1 MSEEQPTIPEWM
13 LDPVLYHYTTLDALL
28 SIVQHSALWATHIRY
43 MNDTSEQ
50 NVLWNLL
57 RKGAERRL
65 QDQQCPNREWL
76 TEVLQVTENPRQ
88 TDVFAVCF
96 SKDGGNRL
104 SQWRGYS
111 QGRGV
116 SIGFDI
122 SKLQQHCGAFCAR
135 WRSSAP
141 EASHGGALLLP
152 AIYVGQPK
160 SDAHLD
166 RVVGGWL
173 EGRSI
178 MGNDQRQSPCTNVS
192 FFAANTK
199 HSALVEENEWRIMLL
214 DHVVP
219 QPMKFR
225 TRGAMIVPYRD
236 FDFQPSIIPA
246 IHNIIVGPSPHQ
258 KENRESIKRMT
269 GLSDEQ
275 IILSGTPYRDW

>member
-1 MSEEQPTIPEWM
+1 MSKEQPTTPEWM

-50 NVLWNLL
+50 NVLWNRL
-57 RKGAERRL
+57 RKTAGSRL
-65 QDQQCPNREWL
+65 ENEHYPNREWL
-76 TEVLQVTENPRQ
+76 AEVVQATQDPKQ

-116 SIGFDI
+116 SIGLSI
-122 SKLQQHCGAFCAR
+122 PKLQRHCDAFCAR
-135 WRSSAP
+135 WRSSAL
-141 EASHGGALLLP
+141 EGSHGGAMLLP
-152 AIYVGQPK
+152 AIYIGQPE

-166 RVVGGWL
+166 TVIASWL
-173 EGRSI
+173 EGRSFI
-178 MGNDQRQSPCTNVS
+178 GEDRRQSLCGNVS

-199 HSALVEENEWRIMLL
+199 HLAFVEEKEWRIMLF

-225 TRGAMIVPYRD
+225 TRGSMVVPYRE
-236 FDFQPSIIPA
+236 FDFQPSIVPA

-258 KENRESIKRMT
+258 TENQESIKRLT

-275 IILSGTPYRDW
+275 IVLSDTPYRDW

>member
-1 MSEEQPTIPEWM
+1 MRPPSGQI
-13 LDPVLYHYTTLDALL
+13 DQTLPNLRRRRALR
-28 SIVQHSALWATHIRY
+28 APAAIRY

-50 NVLWNLL
+50 NVLWDRL
-57 RKGAERRL
+57 RKTAGSRL
-65 QDQQCPNREWL
+65 ENEHGPNREWL
-76 TEVLQVTENPRQ
+76 AEVLQATEDPQQ

-116 SIGFDI
+116 SIGFNI
-122 SKLQQHCGAFCAR
+122 FELQQYCDAFSAR

-141 EASHGGALLLP
+141 EGSHGGAMLIP
-152 AIYVGQPK
+152 VIYVGQSE

-166 RVVGGWL
+166 KVIDGYL
-173 EGRSI
+173 ERSSFS
-178 MGNDQRQSPCTNVS
+178 GDDPRKALCRSVS

-199 HSALVEENEWRIMLL
+199 HSAFAEEKEWRIMVFDHLL
-214 DHVVP
+214 P

-225 TRGAMIVPYRD
+225 TRGLMVVPYREL
-236 FDFQPSIIPA
+236 DFQPSIVPA

-258 KENRESIKRMT
+258 RENRESIKRLT

-275 IILSGTPYRDW
+275 IVLSDTPYRDW

>member
-1 MSEEQPTIPEWM
+1 MSKKQPTIPEWTI
-13 LDPVLYHYTTLDALL
+13 DPVLYHYTTVDAFL
-28 SIVQHSALWATHIRY
+28 SILQHNSLWATHIRY

-50 NVLWNLL
+50 NVLWDRL
-57 RKGAERRL
+57 RSEAGSRLAKGH
-65 QDQQCPNREWL
+65 DPNREWL
-76 TEVLQVTENPRQ
+76 TEVLRAAEDPQQ

-116 SIGFDI
+116 SIGFNI
-122 SKLQQHCGAFCAR
+122 FELTHHCDAFSAR

-141 EASHGGALLLP
+141 EGSHGGAMLLP
-152 AIYVGQPK
+152 VVYVGQPE

-166 RVVGGWL
+166 RVIDGYL
-173 EGRSI
+173 KKNPF
-178 MGNDQRQSPCTNVS
+178 MGDDPRKALCLSVS

-199 HSALVEENEWRIMLL
+199 HSAFAEENEWRIMVF

-225 TRGAMIVPYRD
+225 TRGSMVVPYREL
-236 FDFQPSIIPA
+236 DFQPSIVPA
-246 IHNIIVGPSPHQ
+246 IHNVILGPSPHQ
-258 KENRESIKRMT
+258 KENRESIKRLT

-275 IILSGTPYRDW
+275 IILSDTPFRDW